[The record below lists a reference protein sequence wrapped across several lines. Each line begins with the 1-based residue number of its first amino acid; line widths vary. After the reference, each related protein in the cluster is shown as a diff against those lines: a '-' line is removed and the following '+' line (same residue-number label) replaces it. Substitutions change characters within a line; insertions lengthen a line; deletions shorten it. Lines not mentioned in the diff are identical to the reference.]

1 LSRGPERRLT
11 VSPRWLVMDCIGGML
26 LVVGVL
32 GLTGTVAG
40 VAPALGDP
48 QIGWTLTI
56 VGVGLMAF
64 AAVKLVA
71 ELRAHGQPRRSSLT
85 SR

>member
-1 LSRGPERRLT
+1 LTRGPERRFSI
-11 VSPRWLVMDCIGGML
+11 SPRWLVMDCLGGVL

-32 GLTGTVAG
+32 GLTGTGAD

-48 QIGWTLTI
+48 QIAWTLI
-56 VGVGLMAF
+56 VVGAGLMAF
-64 AAVKLVA
+64 AAVELVA
-71 ELRAHGQPRRSSLT
+71 ELRAGAQARRSSLT

>member
-1 LSRGPERRLT
+1 LTRGPEGRLSI
-11 VSPRWLVMDCIGGML
+11 SPRWLVMDCAGGVL
-26 LVVGVL
+26 LVAGVL
-32 GLTGTVAG
+32 GLTGAVAG

-48 QIGWTLTI
+48 QIAWTLI
-56 VGVGLMAF
+56 VVGTGLMAF

-71 ELRAHGQPRRSSLT
+71 ELRAGAQARRSSLT

>member
-1 LSRGPERRLT
+1 
-11 VSPRWLVMDCIGGML
+11 MDCIGGVL

-32 GLTGTVAG
+32 GLTGAG
-40 VAPALGDP
+40 AGIAPALGDP
-48 QIGWTLTI
+48 EIAWTLI
-56 VGVGLMAF
+56 AVGAGLMAF

-71 ELRAHGQPRRSSLT
+71 ELRASAQARRSSLT

>member
-1 LSRGPERRLT
+1 
-11 VSPRWLVMDCIGGML
+11 MDCIGGML

-32 GLTGTVAG
+32 GLTGPVAG

-48 QIGWTLTI
+48 QTAWTLI
-56 VGVGLMAF
+56 VVGAGLMAF

-71 ELRAHGQPRRSSLT
+71 ELRARGADRG
-85 SR
+85 

>member
-1 LSRGPERRLT
+1 VNRGPERRLT
-11 VSPRWLVMDCIGGML
+11 VSPRWLVMDCIGGVL

-48 QIGWTLTI
+48 QVGWTLII

-71 ELRAHGQPRRSSLT
+71 ELRARGAAGG
-85 SR
+85 